1 MIFDRF
7 YRVQDDP
14 ASRQPGTGLGLYIA
28 RTLVEAMSGQIW
40 VDSEL
45 GAGTTFLFSLQ
56 TIDVDHLAEITLDE
70 LPRSADV
77 ALVPMP

>member
-1 MIFDRF
+1 
-7 YRVQDDP
+7 
-14 ASRQPGTGLGLYIA
+14 
-28 RTLVEAMSGQIW
+28 MSGRIW

-77 ALVPMP
+77 ALVPTP